1 MTNYDKLYMCNFFL
15 STFKIRS
22 GHVCKIQSTER
33 AFAAVRSDGSVVCWG
48 MPEYGGESSSVQAQ
62 LKHVRE
68 IQSTK
73 YAFAALLEDGRV
85 VTWGHAFYGGILLL
99 W

>member
-1 MTNYDKLYMCNFFL
+1 
-15 STFKIRS
+15 
-22 GHVCKIQSTER
+22 
-33 AFAAVRSDGSVVCWG
+33 

-68 IQSTK
+68 SQSTR
-73 YAFAALLEDGRV
+73 YAVAALLEDGRV